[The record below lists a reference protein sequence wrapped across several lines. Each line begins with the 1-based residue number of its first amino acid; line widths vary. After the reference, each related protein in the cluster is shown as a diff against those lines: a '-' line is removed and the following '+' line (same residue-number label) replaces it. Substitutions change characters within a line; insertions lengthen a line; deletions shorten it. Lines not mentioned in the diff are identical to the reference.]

1 MALSPLLFHEKLTW
15 IKVLGLFY
23 VCGGAALIN
32 GWWDAVNV
40 SGFLCGMMSAICYAA
55 MLILNKK
62 AAGVDG
68 MENSLLQMVSAAATV
83 LLLLGIQGEIGM
95 TVAAA
100 QWPWILL
107 LRIVNTGFGCW
118 CYFSSIGALSV
129 QTVAVCGYLEPLAA
143 VVFSTLLLHERMTVP
158 QLIGAALIIG
168 GALFSE
174 CIRKENFHNKYP
186 PA

>member
-1 MALSPLLFHEKLTW
+1 
-15 IKVLGLFY
+15 
-23 VCGGAALIN
+23 
-32 GWWDAVNV
+32 
-40 SGFLCGMMSAICYAA
+40 MMSAICYAA

-62 AAGVDG
+62 AAWVDG

-118 CYFSSIGALSV
+118 CYFLPS
-129 QTVAVCGYLEPLAA
+129 
-143 VVFSTLLLHERMTVP
+143 
-158 QLIGAALIIG
+158 
-168 GALFSE
+168 ALFR
-174 CIRKENFHNKYP
+174 RKP
-186 PA
+186 LQCAVIWSRWLP

>member
-1 MALSPLLFHEKLTW
+1 M
-15 IKVLGLFY
+15 
-23 VCGGAALIN
+23 CGGAALIN
-32 GWWDAVNV
+32 GWGDAVNV

-83 LLLLGIQGEIGM
+83 LLLLGIQGEIEM

-107 LRIVNTGFGCW
+107 LGIVNTGFGCW

-129 QTVAVCGYLEPLAA
+129 
-143 VVFSTLLLHERMTVP
+143 
-158 QLIGAALIIG
+158 
-168 GALFSE
+168 
-174 CIRKENFHNKYP
+174 
-186 PA
+186 

>member
-95 TVAAA
+95 TVAAV

-107 LRIVNTGFGCW
+107 L
-118 CYFSSIGALSV
+118 
-129 QTVAVCGYLEPLAA
+129 
-143 VVFSTLLLHERMTVP
+143 
-158 QLIGAALIIG
+158 
-168 GALFSE
+168 
-174 CIRKENFHNKYP
+174 
-186 PA
+186 